1 MRITGKLKYITSHQ
15 SCPLDE
21 HDWWLVMYF
30 SFPVILID
38 EILTFFGRITTI
50 DQYAKLRKLEKDD

>member
-1 MRITGKLKYITSHQ
+1 
-15 SCPLDE
+15 
-21 HDWWLVMYF
+21 
-30 SFPVILID
+30 VILID